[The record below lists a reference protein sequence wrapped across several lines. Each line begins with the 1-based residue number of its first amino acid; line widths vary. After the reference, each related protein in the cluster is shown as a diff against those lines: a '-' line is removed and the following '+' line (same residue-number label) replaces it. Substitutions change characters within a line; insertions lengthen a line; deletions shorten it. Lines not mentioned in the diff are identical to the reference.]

1 MNAGTRIVRLMIGG
15 RVHGVGFRAFIEAEA
30 LRRKLRGWVRNRRD
44 GFVEATIAGPPVA
57 VEAMIE
63 ACRRG
68 PPAAR
73 VDSLDV
79 QEEEQTALEH
89 LLPGEEFSVLRT
101 V

>member
-1 MNAGTRIVRLMIGG
+1 MKSETRTVRLMIGG
-15 RVHGVGFRAFIEAEA
+15 RVQGVGFRAFIEDEA
-30 LRRKLRGWVRNRRD
+30 LRRKLRGWVRNRQD
-44 GFVEATIAGPPVA
+44 GYVEATVAGPAAA
-57 VEAMIE
+57 VESMIE

-73 VDSLDV
+73 VDSVDV

-89 LLPGEEFSVLRT
+89 LLPGDDFSVLPT